1 MARPRAF
8 SKTPSPSA
16 MAGDA
21 LAAPPMA
28 PTSFPAT
35 ASPARPAFGKK
46 PAKKATKKAAKKAP
60 AKKAASKRP
69 GAKVAKK
76 MAAKRP
82 GAKPGSG
89 KPSFRT

>member
-46 PAKKATKKAAKKAP
+46 PAKNVKLLPVPLITKANLKDY
-60 AKKAASKRP
+60 P
-69 GAKVAKK
+69 GWVKE
-76 MAAKRP
+76 
-82 GAKPGSG
+82 
-89 KPSFRT
+89 